1 MGRASWSVGVL
12 GVVWVTVS
20 MRVMSAGH
28 GYRYLTSSVAI
39 GDGQRQ
45 SGLPLTA
52 YYTADGTPPGRWLGS
67 GLAGLGDGRVRP
79 GDVVEEAQLALLLG
93 EGRDPITGAPLGR
106 AYPRYLS
113 RAERVAARVAQLGAG
128 LDREQRAA
136 AVAAIESAEATRSTR
151 RAVAG
156 FDLTFSVP
164 KSVSVLWALAPADV
178 QAQIVTAHHAAIDDV
193 LRLFEAEV
201 AATRMGAD
209 AGDGAVAQV
218 DVTGVS
224 AVAFDHVDSRAGDPQ
239 LHTHVVIANKV
250 QTALD
255 GKWRSLDGRPVH
267 AAMVALSEHYRAVL
281 ADHLTRT
288 LGLTW
293 HQRDRGADRNA
304 CWDLTGVPEELL
316 ELFSSRAA
324 AIGAVKDELVAAYV
338 AEHGHHPSARTVL
351 KLRQQATLATRP
363 DKTVTP
369 LAELMTSWR
378 DRASA
383 VLDRPAED
391 WAARLVHYRRRS
403 QQLLTADALS
413 EATVAGVAAQVVNVV
428 GERRST
434 WRRWNLHAE
443 TSRQLAGV
451 RFATT
456 TDRTTVLH
464 RIVDAAQDQS
474 VRLTPPELATVPAEL
489 RRADGTSVLRPRHS
503 EVFTSAELLAAEDRL
518 LDLGRTTTAPT
529 LPPHTSDQATAA
541 GGGLGNDQAAAVTAV
556 ATSGRCVDVLIGPAG
571 AGKTT
576 AMRTLRQAWTSLYG
590 DNSVIG
596 LAPSA
601 AAAEVLGQDL
611 GVPAD
616 TLAKW
621 LHDHHAG
628 NATLTAGQLVIID
641 EASLAGTRSL
651 HTIADHAAT
660 VGAKVLVVGDPAQL
674 ASVDA
679 GGALQLLA
687 RDRDDVA
694 HLTDV
699 RRFTQPWEAAATLQL
714 RDSNP
719 TVLDTY
725 SQHDRLHDGDT
736 EQMLNTAYTAWQTD
750 QAAGK
755 HSLLIAPTRDQVL
768 ALNIRAQADLIAS
781 GHVDA
786 ADTVALHDG
795 TTAGVGDVVV
805 TRRNDRRLHG
815 AGGWVRNG
823 DRWRIT
829 ALHPDGTVDVRRQRL
844 PSSSPTRLPA
854 SYVDAHVELGYATT
868 VHRAQGA
875 TVDTAH
881 AIVGPG
887 MTRETLY
894 VAMTRGRQ
902 SNDAYTCTDTL
913 DIEAHQHTDA
923 PTGWAVLAGVLA
935 RIGAEASAHQMIT
948 AEQDRHGSIAQLAAE
963 YDTIAAAAQRPRWT
977 SLIRACGLR
986 EDQVEAV
993 IASDAFGPLCA
1004 TLRTIEAHRLDV
1016 SALLPRLVHAR
1027 PLEDVDDIAAVLHHR
1042 AQTAVSTLAKKTRAR
1057 PPDLIAGLIPVVT
1070 GSMSG
1075 DMRTALD
1082 VRQQL
1087 IQQRAEEL
1095 GRTAL
1100 ADGAR
1105 WTRHLG
1111 RPPVDA
1117 HRRREWFGDLAT
1129 VAAYRDR
1136 HAVTGD
1142 APLGRRQDVE
1152 PTPGRSFAMAAM
1164 RRAQQTAIAE
1174 QYRPDDV
1181 GRRHQRTLEGPG
1193 RGI

>member
-79 GDVVEEAQLALLLG
+79 GDVVEEPQLALLLG
-93 EGRDPITGAPLGR
+93 EGRDPITGDPLGR
-106 AYPRYLS
+106 AYPQYLS
-113 RAERVAARVAQLGAG
+113 RAERVAARVARLDAG

-136 AVAAIESAEATRSTR
+136 AMAAIESAEATRPTR

-178 QAQIVTAHHAAIDDV
+178 QAKIVTAHHAAIDDV

-255 GKWRSLDGRPVH
+255 GKWRSLDGRPIH

-324 AIGAVKDELVAAYV
+324 AIGAVKDELVAAYI
-338 AEHGHHPSARTVL
+338 AEHRHQPTARTVL

-369 LAELMTSWR
+369 LAALMTSWR

-383 VLDRPAED
+383 VLARPAED
-391 WAARLVHYRRRS
+391 WAARLVHDRRRR

-413 EATVAGVAAQVVNVV
+413 EATVAGVAAQVVDVV

-456 TDRTTVLH
+456 TDRERLMR
-464 RIVDAAQDQS
+464 RIVDAAEQQS

-503 EVFTSAELLAAEDRL
+503 DVFTSAELLAAEDRL
-518 LDLGRTTTAPT
+518 LDLARTTTAPA
-529 LPPHTSDQATAA
+529 LPALTVAQAATA
-541 GGGLGNDQAAAVTAV
+541 GGLGNDQAAAVTAV
-556 ATSGRCVDVLIGPAG
+556 ATSGRVVDVLIGPAG

-576 AMRTLRQAWTSLYG
+576 AMRTLRHAWTSLYG
-590 DNSVIG
+590 DSSVIG

-628 NATLTAGQLVIID
+628 NATQTAGQLVIVD

-660 VGAKVLVVGDPAQL
+660 VGAKVLLVGDWAQL
-674 ASVDA
+674 AAVNA
-679 GGALQLLA
+679 GGALKLLA

-694 HLTDV
+694 QLTDV
-699 RRFTQPWEAAATLQL
+699 HRFTQPWEAQATLQL
-714 RDSNP
+714 RDGNP
-719 TVLDTY
+719 DVLDTY
-725 SQHDRLHDGDT
+725 AQHGRLHDGDT
-736 EQMLNTAYTAWQTD
+736 ETMLDAAYTAWQQD
-750 QAAGK
+750 RAAGRQ
-755 HSLLIAPTRDQVL
+755 SLLIAPTRDQVT
-768 ALNIRAQADLIAS
+768 ALNTRARADRIAT
-781 GHVDA
+781 GEVDPSI
-786 ADTVALHDG
+786 ALRLRDG
-795 TTAGVGDVVV
+795 TLASPGDTIT
-805 TRRNDRRLHG
+805 TRRNDRRATTISG
-815 AGGWVRNG
+815 RWVRNG
-823 DRWRIT
+823 DRWTVHAIHPGGSIT
-829 ALHPDGTVDVRRQRL
+829 ATSQTGSQVLLGAEYT
-844 PSSSPTRLPA
+844 A
-854 SYVDAHVELGYATT
+854 EHVELGYATT
-868 VHRAQGA
+868 AHRAQGA

-881 AIVGPG
+881 AIVSGA
-887 MTRETLY
+887 MTRESMY
-894 VAMTRGRQ
+894 VAMTRGRHA
-902 SNDAYTCTDTL
+902 NHAYTCTDIPET
-913 DIEAHQHTDA
+913 EPHQRHGSAAARQILT
-923 PTGWAVLAGVLA
+923 GVLA
-935 RIGAEASAHQMIT
+935 RTGAEPSAHQTIQS
-948 AEQDRHGSIAQLAAE
+948 EQDRHGSIAQLAAE
-963 YDTIAAAAQRPRWT
+963 YETIAAAAQRPRWT
-977 SLIRACGLR
+977 HLIHTSGLTP
-986 EDQVEAV
+986 DQAHQV
-993 IASDAFGPLCA
+993 IASDAFGSLTA
-1004 TLRTIEAHRLDV
+1004 ALRRAEAHHLDPDQ
-1016 SALLPRLVHAR
+1016 LLPRLIDAR
-1027 PLEDVDDIAAVLHHR
+1027 PMDGIDDVAAVLHQR
-1042 AQTAVSTLAKKTRAR
+1042 LDTTINRLIQTRQLPAPR
-1057 PPDLIAGLIPVVT
+1057 LIVGLIPHAA
-1070 GSMSG
+1070 GPMAAN
-1075 DMRTALD
+1075 MRTALNE
-1082 VRQQL
+1082 RQQL
-1087 IQQRAEEL
+1087 IHQRAAEL
-1095 GRTAL
+1095 ARTAL
-1100 ADGAR
+1100 THGDA

-1111 RPPVDA
+1111 LPPTDLQ
-1117 HRRREWFGDLAT
+1117 RRRRQAWFHDFAT
-1129 VAAYRDR
+1129 IAAYRER
-1136 HAVTGD
+1136 HGITSST
-1142 APLGRRQDVE
+1142 PLGERAVSARQPEASYAD
-1152 PTPGRSFAMAAM
+1152 AAV
-1164 RRAQQTAIAE
+1164 RRAQQVAVSDHHRVPSGGRHR
-1174 QYRPDDV
+1174 RPD
-1181 GRRHQRTLEGPG
+1181 RHGPSM
-1193 RGI
+1193 